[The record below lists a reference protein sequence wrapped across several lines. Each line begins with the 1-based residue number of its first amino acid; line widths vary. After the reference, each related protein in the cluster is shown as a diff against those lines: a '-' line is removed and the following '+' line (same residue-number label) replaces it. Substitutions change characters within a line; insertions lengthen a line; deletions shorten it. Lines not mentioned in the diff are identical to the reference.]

1 MKPAQLAVLGIAL
14 AAGAA
19 ALFLGSKINTSPPPA
34 PLPAVPVAK
43 VPTVDVLV
51 AKGNIGFGQTLN
63 SQMLEW
69 QAWTKS
75 SASDNFICRNCEKS
89 PRPNAREDLVG
100 SIVRQPFVD
109 GEPIRDEKLVKAN
122 GSGFMA
128 AILPQGKRAVSTAI
142 SAETGA
148 GGFILPNDRVDV
160 LMTKRDKSTSGGPDS
175 ISSQVVLSNIRV
187 LAIDQTPR
195 EKEGQN
201 AVLGRTATLELKP
214 EEVETLAKAHVGGT
228 LSLALRSMADRDVT
242 TADNAGSVITIYRGT
257 GGAEVVSCNPNCAR

>member
-19 ALFLGSKINTSPPPA
+19 ALFLGSQFDRPAPPA
-34 PLPAVPVAK
+34 PAPAPV
-43 VPTVDVLV
+43 VSTTPTVQVLV
-51 AKGNIGFGQTLN
+51 AKGNIGFGQTLTP
-63 SQMLEW
+63 QMVEW
-69 QAWTKS
+69 QTWTKPTVS
-75 SASDNFICRNCEKS
+75 ENFITSEGKKNEQI
-89 PRPNAREDLVG
+89 G

-109 GEPIRDEKLVKAN
+109 GEPIREAKLVKAN

-160 LMTKRDKSTSGGPDS
+160 LMTKRDKSPTGGPDT
-175 ISSQVVLSNIRV
+175 ITSQVVLSNIRV

-195 EKEGQN
+195 EKDGQN

-214 EEVETLAKAHVGGT
+214 EEVEILAKAHAAGT
-228 LSLALRSMADRDVT
+228 LSLALRSMADRDVAA
-242 TADNAGSVITIYRGT
+242 ADGNGSLITIYRGT
-257 GGAEVVSCNPNCAR
+257 GGSEVLSCNPNCAR